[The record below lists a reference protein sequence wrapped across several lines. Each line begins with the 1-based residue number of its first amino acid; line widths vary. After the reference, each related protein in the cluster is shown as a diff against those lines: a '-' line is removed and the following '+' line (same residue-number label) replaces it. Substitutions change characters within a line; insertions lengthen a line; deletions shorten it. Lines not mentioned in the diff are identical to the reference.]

1 MMIGV
6 LVMNK
11 KGFTLTEL
19 LAIIVLIALII
30 GIAAPSITEQVKTE
44 EEERQNI
51 LNKKIENASKL
62 YAAKYYADKLVELP
76 SCTGSDCDISFDF
89 SDLEKDGLIDFDDEC
104 NQDNETIKVTYDNNK
119 IKYNIPRG
127 ECYITKED

>member
-1 MMIGV
+1 MMSGV

-44 EEERQNI
+44 EEEKQNI

-62 YAAKYYADKLVELP
+62 YAAKYYADKLVDC
-76 SCTGSDCDISFDF
+76 SGDCDISFTL
-89 SDLEKDGLIDFDDEC
+89 SDIEKDGLIDLEEEGCDLEKEITVALID
-104 NQDNETIKVTYDNNK
+104 NK
-119 IKYNIPRG
+119 IEYNFEDI
-127 ECYITKED
+127 ECYAE